1 MKRLLVDMDGVL
13 ADAYEQFA
21 AYDERATGRRKTLGE
36 AIGVPE
42 FQVFEQAQEHIC
54 MPGFFRTMR
63 IIPDGPSVLAELN
76 RKYEVFIVSAATE
89 FPLSMHEKID
99 WLAEHFPF
107 ISRSQVIFCGTKKAI
122 KGDIMIDDFFRNL
135 DPFEGRTLLFNQPH
149 NQTADP
155 KHHQRVHSW
164 KEVAGLLF

>member
-1 MKRLLVDMDGVL
+1 MQRLLVDMDGVL
-13 ADAYEQFA
+13 ADAHAQFA
-21 AYDERATGRRKTLGE
+21 AYHERATGRRMPHAET
-36 AIGVPE
+36 IGRAE
-42 FQVFEQAQEHIC
+42 FDVFPHAREHAYQ
-54 MPGFFRTMR
+54 PGFFRTMPV
-63 IIPDGPSVLAELN
+63 IVDAPAVLAELN

-107 ISRSQVIFCGTKKAI
+107 ISWQHIIFCGTKKAI
-122 KGDIMIDDFFRNL
+122 KADIMIDDFFRNL

-164 KEVAGLLF
+164 KEIAGLLL